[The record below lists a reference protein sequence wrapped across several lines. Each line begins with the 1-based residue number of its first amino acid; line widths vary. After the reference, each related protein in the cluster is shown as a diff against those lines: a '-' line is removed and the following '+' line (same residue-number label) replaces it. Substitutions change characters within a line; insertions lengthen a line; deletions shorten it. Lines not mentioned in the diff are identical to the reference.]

1 MQKVYL
7 IEDETLLRELIGDLL
22 EDQRDLEI
30 IGTSGDGKEGY
41 EACMDLRPHLVILDI
56 KLPTLN
62 GIEVAQRLKS
72 EYPWM
77 KVLVFSSCFSL
88 SEIRRVIMAKVNG
101 IIEKSAGLEEMRK
114 AIRAVA
120 SGQSY
125 YGPKVVQMMPDLCL
139 SDAGDRC
146 LEALTSRERE
156 VLQLIAEGY
165 TNKEIA
171 DKLGIS
177 SRTADAHRYNM
188 MQKLDLHNVAGLTR
202 FAAAFGLVALQQAI

>member
-41 EACMDLRPHLVILDI
+41 EACINLRPHLVILDI

-88 SEIRRVIMAKVNG
+88 H
-101 IIEKSAGLEEMRK
+101 
-114 AIRAVA
+114 A
-120 SGQSY
+120 SG
-125 YGPKVVQMMPDLCL
+125 
-139 SDAGDRC
+139 RC
-146 LEALTSRERE
+146 CS
-156 VLQLIAEGY
+156 
-165 TNKEIA
+165 
-171 DKLGIS
+171 
-177 SRTADAHRYNM
+177 
-188 MQKLDLHNVAGLTR
+188 
-202 FAAAFGLVALQQAI
+202 